1 MPWNTALP
9 IFIADDDADTRDA
22 LRFMLTCEGYR
33 VRTFAS
39 GRDLLGAAAV
49 DEPCLIILDYLMPG
63 MNGLEVYRELRAR
76 DVRMPV
82 ILITGHPDPSI
93 RRRALEAGLAVI
105 DKPGAQAL
113 LSAIETVSSS

>member
-1 MPWNTALP
+1 
-9 IFIADDDADTRDA
+9 
-22 LRFMLTCEGYR
+22 
-33 VRTFAS
+33 
-39 GRDLLGAAAV
+39 
-49 DEPCLIILDYLMPG
+49 
-63 MNGLEVYRELRAR
+63 
-76 DVRMPV
+76 VRMPV